1 MSQRCR
7 HTLFTL
13 HQHSRAPFRRE
24 KHPNAYTLTIRVPIE
39 DQHAA
44 VTHLHDRAPQIAV
57 LAPSCSVG
65 AVCMSYH
72 PTAMLVDRSFVG
84 IQPLAQYSDAMQTL
98 FLDFDGVL
106 HPEFCHESK
115 HFCCL
120 PFFEEAVRHAPDV
133 EIVITSTWRHQHRP
147 EDLARRFS
155 ADISQRVIGVTPH
168 FPTLDDVPDTLV
180 SFEREAECN
189 AWLRANGRVASPWLA
204 VDDRSWLYRPF
215 NRALFLVNGKT
226 GLTAQASRE
235 LVQRLLTL

>member
-1 MSQRCR
+1 
-7 HTLFTL
+7 L
-13 HQHSRAPFRRE
+13 HS
-24 KHPNAYTLTIRVPIE
+24 PI
-39 DQHAA
+39 
-44 VTHLHDRAPQIAV
+44 
-57 LAPSCSVG
+57 
-65 AVCMSYH
+65 
-72 PTAMLVDRSFVG
+72 AMLVDTSSVG
-84 IQPLAQYSDAMQTL
+84 IQLLAQYSDAMQTL

-133 EIVITSTWRHQHRP
+133 EIVITSTWRYQHRR

-155 ADISQRVIGVTPH
+155 ADISQRVIGVTPY
-168 FPTLDDVPDTLV
+168 FPALDDVPDTLV

-215 NRALFLVNGKT
+215 NRSLFLVNGKT

>member
-7 HTLFTL
+7 HTVFSL
-13 HQHSRAPFRRE
+13 HLHGRMPYRRE
-24 KHPNAYTLTIRVPIE
+24 TPNACTLTIRAQIE
-39 DQHAA
+39 DLRTVDFHR
-44 VTHLHDRAPQIAV
+44 HDRSLQMAV
-57 LAPSCSVG
+57 FAPSCSVA
-65 AVCMSYH
+65 AVCISYH

-84 IQPLAQYSDAMQTL
+84 IQLLAQYSDAMQTL

-120 PFFEEAVRHAPDV
+120 PFFEEAVRQAPEV
-133 EIVITSTWRHQHRP
+133 EIVIASTWRHQHRL

-155 ADISQRVIGVTPH
+155 ADVSHRVIGVTPY
-168 FPTLDDVPDTLV
+168 FPALDDVPDTLV

-215 NRALFLVNGKT
+215 NRSVFLVNGKT

-235 LVQRLLTL
+235 LVQRLQTL